1 MSSHDHHHTTDSLTV
16 SLMLYFRGCTVV
28 HGGAFMIDKH
38 RVTKAPANSG
48 SLFYN
53 EGNILSG
60 GTGSCTTCKLGLLL
74 SLQIRVIQ
82 DH

>member
-1 MSSHDHHHTTDSLTV
+1 
-16 SLMLYFRGCTVV
+16 
-28 HGGAFMIDKH
+28 MIDKH

-53 EGNILSG
+53 EGNILIG

-82 DH
+82 DHSTDQIRLPIRLPQQI

>member
-1 MSSHDHHHTTDSLTV
+1 
-16 SLMLYFRGCTVV
+16 
-28 HGGAFMIDKH
+28 MIDKH